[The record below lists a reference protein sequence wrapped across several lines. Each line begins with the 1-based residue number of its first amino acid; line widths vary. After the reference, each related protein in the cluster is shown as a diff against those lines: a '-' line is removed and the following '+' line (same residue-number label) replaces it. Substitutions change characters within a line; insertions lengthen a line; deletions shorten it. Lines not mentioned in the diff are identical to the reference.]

1 MSPSST
7 EPSHS
12 PVSDDTLGELRGFVV
27 PEVVPLDSPS
37 VPIPPV
43 IDTERALRRAAD

>member
-27 PEVVPLDSPS
+27 PEVVSKFIIFFIS
-37 VPIPPV
+37 TIYN
-43 IDTERALRRAAD
+43 

>member
-27 PEVVPLDSPS
+27 PEVVPLSF
-37 VPIPPV
+37 
-43 IDTERALRRAAD
+43 RAYSTRY